1 MKINKKLNFH
11 QFLRART
18 EEKDKNKNIRFVI
31 VDELMKFFL
40 ELKIKL
46 AKLEKNIH
54 QKIK

>member
-54 QKIK
+54 QKIE